1 MNCDLI
7 IHLYLYIASPTKK
20 VAFKCYLYNVPTAHE
35 SNFWKPKV
43 CEFNVACG
51 CYEKTEKQK
60 KLKIT
65 HLPKQQ
71 NQSKNYALNSI
82 SHVTTVKLTYQVWDH
97 GELLHSCGG
106 IPEQA
111 PSQQNTS
118 FE

>member
-1 MNCDLI
+1 M
-7 IHLYLYIASPTKK
+7 YLQLMSPIFESPKSVSLMWP
-20 VAFKCYLYNVPTAHE
+20 VAVMRRLKN
-35 SNFWKPKV
+35 K
-43 CEFNVACG
+43 
-51 CYEKTEKQK
+51 K

>member
-1 MNCDLI
+1 M
-7 IHLYLYIASPTKK
+7 YLQLMSPIFESPKSVSLMWP
-20 VAFKCYLYNVPTAHE
+20 VAVMRRLK
-35 SNFWKPKV
+35 
-43 CEFNVACG
+43 
-51 CYEKTEKQK
+51 KQK